1 MSTHSSRIGIRNIE
15 DHSPLLKM
23 ELVLSPIELSPFH
36 FLSKSCNSSLTHINS
51 SPLSSPVLS
60 KHGKEDYIK
69 ELFLQPNSPL
79 LYAYCQSLI
88 QQSSNPTYSKVLLSY
103 FFYRG
108 KIVDLLFKLAST
120 EIENSFSSNELFRKN
135 TIFYK
140 IYTNYTN
147 LYCSEFLIKVKKDF
161 DSSSHHLL
169 TDLSSSIL
177 HCLKFIP
184 THFIIILSKIFQK
197 ITYIHDEI
205 QANNAI
211 CALFFIHYLLP
222 FFKSYSDI
230 SHLGIIE
237 ANEAVNYMITKT
249 DKYQPTQ
256 FKNTVILLTQLFSYS
271 PLMVVRECQFNV
283 AEQERTKRNMLLVL
297 KTELKEISNYYRGD
311 FCSVFNCIK
320 GSSLKEQSILY
331 STKEFIHWLEEREQL
346 IRYENNNL
354 TNKIIALK
362 KRNERLKHQ
371 IIKIKK
377 LI

>member
-1 MSTHSSRIGIRNIE
+1 MSTHSSRIGVRNIE
-15 DHSPLLKM
+15 EHSPLFKM
-23 ELVLSPIELSPFH
+23 ELVLSPVELSSFH
-36 FLSKSCNSSLTHINS
+36 FISKSCNSSLTHISS
-51 SPLSSPVLS
+51 SPLSSPGLS

-79 LYAYCQSLI
+79 LYAYCHLI

-103 FFYRG
+103 FFSRG
-108 KIVDLLFKLAST
+108 KIVDLLIKLASI

-135 TIFYK
+135 TIFSR
-140 IYTNYTN
+140 IYNNYTN
-147 LYCSEFLIKVKKDF
+147 RYCSEFLIRVKKDF
-161 DSSSHHLL
+161 DSSSNHLL
-169 TDLSSSIL
+169 TDLASFIL
-177 HCLKFIP
+177 QYLKFIP

-197 ITYIHDEI
+197 ITYVHDEI
-205 QANNAI
+205 QTNNAI
-211 CALFFIHYLLP
+211 CTLFFIHYLFP
-222 FFKSYSDI
+222 FFKNYSDI
-230 SHLGIIE
+230 PRLGIVE
-237 ANEAVNYMITKT
+237 ATEAVNYMITKT
-249 DKYQPTQ
+249 TKYQPTQ
-256 FKNTVILLTQLFSYS
+256 FKNSVILLIQLISYS
-271 PLMVVRECQFNV
+271 PLMVVRECQFSV

-331 STKEFIHWLEEREQL
+331 STKDFIDWLEEREQL

-362 KRNERLKHQ
+362 KRNERLKHK
-371 IIKIKK
+371 IIKIEK